1 MDQDTK
7 KMTRTAIYVAA
18 GGYLLYLAYQLFG
31 RLSEST
37 GLSYTVS
44 MAAMVLFAA
53 GGAGIMI
60 FGIRQLIL
68 LAKNGVSEFDKQQ
81 GPSEQDLSENVS
93 PENEDNSAKIRNIHK
108 PRSYIGRKWVQRSLS
123 HRINVETRDFYM
135 AETGIYKYAA
145 PSGRDGAASGA
156 PDGGADTPSDRRC
169 TDPHHL

>member
-44 MAAMVLFAA
+44 LAAMVLFAA

-60 FGIRQLIL
+60 L
-68 LAKNGVSEFDKQQ
+68 LAKNGASEFDKQP

-93 PENEDNSAKIRNIHK
+93 SENEDNSEK
-108 PRSYIGRKWVQRSLS
+108 
-123 HRINVETRDFYM
+123 
-135 AETGIYKYAA
+135 
-145 PSGRDGAASGA
+145 
-156 PDGGADTPSDRRC
+156 
-169 TDPHHL
+169 

>member
-53 GGAGIMI
+53 GVAGLGLVSAPLVR
-60 FGIRQLIL
+60 FFTDV
-68 LAKNGVSEFDKQQ
+68 ANG
-81 GPSEQDLSENVS
+81 L
-93 PENEDNSAKIRNIHK
+93 
-108 PRSYIGRKWVQRSLS
+108 Y
-123 HRINVETRDFYM
+123 
-135 AETGIYKYAA
+135 
-145 PSGRDGAASGA
+145 
-156 PDGGADTPSDRRC
+156 
-169 TDPHHL
+169 

>member
-7 KMTRTAIYVAA
+7 KMTRTAIHVAA

-31 RLSEST
+31 GLSEST

-68 LAKNGVSEFDKQQ
+68 LAKNGASEFDKQP
-81 GPSEQDLSENVS
+81 GPSEPDLSENVS
-93 PENEDNSAKIRNIHK
+93 SESENNSEK
-108 PRSYIGRKWVQRSLS
+108 
-123 HRINVETRDFYM
+123 
-135 AETGIYKYAA
+135 
-145 PSGRDGAASGA
+145 
-156 PDGGADTPSDRRC
+156 
-169 TDPHHL
+169 

>member
-18 GGYLLYLAYQLFG
+18 GGYLLYLAYQFG

-44 MAAMVLFAA
+44 LAAMVLFAA

-93 PENEDNSAKIRNIHK
+93 SENEDNSEK
-108 PRSYIGRKWVQRSLS
+108 
-123 HRINVETRDFYM
+123 
-135 AETGIYKYAA
+135 
-145 PSGRDGAASGA
+145 
-156 PDGGADTPSDRRC
+156 
-169 TDPHHL
+169 

>member
-37 GLSYTVS
+37 GLSYIVS
-44 MAAMVLFAA
+44 LAAMVLFAA

-68 LAKNGVSEFDKQQ
+68 LAKNGASEFDKQP
-81 GPSEQDLSENVS
+81 GPSEPNLSENVS
-93 PENEDNSAKIRNIHK
+93 SENENNSEK
-108 PRSYIGRKWVQRSLS
+108 
-123 HRINVETRDFYM
+123 
-135 AETGIYKYAA
+135 
-145 PSGRDGAASGA
+145 
-156 PDGGADTPSDRRC
+156 
-169 TDPHHL
+169 

>member
-31 RLSEST
+31 GLSEST
-37 GLSYTVS
+37 GLSYMVS
-44 MAAMVLFAA
+44 LAAMVLFAA

-81 GPSEQDLSENVS
+81 GPSEQNLSENVS
-93 PENEDNSAKIRNIHK
+93 PENEDNSEK
-108 PRSYIGRKWVQRSLS
+108 
-123 HRINVETRDFYM
+123 
-135 AETGIYKYAA
+135 
-145 PSGRDGAASGA
+145 
-156 PDGGADTPSDRRC
+156 
-169 TDPHHL
+169 

>member
-31 RLSEST
+31 GLSEST
-37 GLSYTVS
+37 GLSYMVS
-44 MAAMVLFAA
+44 LAAMVLFAA

-68 LAKNGVSEFDKQQ
+68 LAKNGASEFDKQP

-93 PENEDNSAKIRNIHK
+93 SEKNEDNSEK
-108 PRSYIGRKWVQRSLS
+108 
-123 HRINVETRDFYM
+123 
-135 AETGIYKYAA
+135 
-145 PSGRDGAASGA
+145 
-156 PDGGADTPSDRRC
+156 
-169 TDPHHL
+169 

>member
-7 KMTRTAIYVAA
+7 KMTRTAIYVSA

-68 LAKNGVSEFDKQQ
+68 LAKNGASEFDKQP

-93 PENEDNSAKIRNIHK
+93 SENEDNPEK
-108 PRSYIGRKWVQRSLS
+108 
-123 HRINVETRDFYM
+123 
-135 AETGIYKYAA
+135 
-145 PSGRDGAASGA
+145 
-156 PDGGADTPSDRRC
+156 
-169 TDPHHL
+169 